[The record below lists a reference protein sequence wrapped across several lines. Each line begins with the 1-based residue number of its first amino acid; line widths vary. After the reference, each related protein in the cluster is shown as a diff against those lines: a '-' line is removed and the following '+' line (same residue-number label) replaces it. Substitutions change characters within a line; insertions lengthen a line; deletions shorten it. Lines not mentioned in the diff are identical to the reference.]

1 MAATEVAT
9 GWLSHERSGKEMKIK
24 DLNNLITLGEG
35 FTVEFKKS
43 GTSNIGRELKAL
55 KTY

>member
-24 DLNNLITLGEG
+24 NLNNLITLGEG